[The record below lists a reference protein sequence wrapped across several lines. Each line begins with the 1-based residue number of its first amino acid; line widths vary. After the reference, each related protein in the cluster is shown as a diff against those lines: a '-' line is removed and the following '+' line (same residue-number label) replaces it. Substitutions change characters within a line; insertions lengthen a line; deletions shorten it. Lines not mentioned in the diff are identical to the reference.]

1 MMRSKKTAAPRRPT
15 NSLRR
20 PRIQGSANGP
30 YVAIALVMLL
40 VGFAGMPARVAI
52 SGYSFLFLAGVLIAL
67 ATGLWMLVIP
77 FRESLVCGLL
87 YVFVPIYWIY
97 YLITRWR
104 VTLRPTLWHLGG
116 IVLGAVAVIAIAV
129 ETRTVDGQ
137 PVASASPG
145 ETVRH
150 VALEIKHPSQL
161 PWRAI
166 ATWAFVK
173 STDGQARD

>member
-1 MMRSKKTAAPRRPT
+1 
-15 NSLRR
+15 
-20 PRIQGSANGP
+20 
-30 YVAIALVMLL
+30 MLI
-40 VGFAGMPARVAI
+40 VGFACMPARVAI
-52 SGYSFLFLAGVLIAL
+52 SGYSFLFLTGVLIVL
-67 ATGLWMLVIP
+67 ATWLWMLVIP
-77 FRESLVCGLL
+77 FRESFVCGLL

-116 IVLGAVAVIAIAV
+116 IVLGAVAVIAIAI
-129 ETRTVDGQ
+129 ETRTVDGR

-161 PWRAI
+161 PWRTI
-166 ATWAFVK
+166 ATWALAK
-173 STDGQARD
+173 GSDGQARE